1 MTLKH
6 DSSEV
11 HEMTTI
17 QPGMLREPTDARRRK
32 GPMEQLIETVAS
44 GLGNTVAH
52 LAEIGVLFAIFAILW
67 IAFGAA
73 LIWSQGSL
81 DAAWQWVRGLPLVVQ
96 GIVWLLFLP
105 VMFGLWVW
113 ETTWPLILRLVV
125 IVGIAG
131 WNLIVF
137 LPRALQAVRP

>member
-1 MTLKH
+1 
-6 DSSEV
+6 
-11 HEMTTI
+11 
-17 QPGMLREPTDARRRK
+17 
-32 GPMEQLIETVAS
+32 MEQVIETVAS
-44 GLGNTVAH
+44 GLGNAVAF
-52 LAEIGVLFAIFAILW
+52 LAETGVLFAIFAVIW
-67 IAFGAA
+67 IAFGIA

-81 DAAWQWVRGLPLVVQ
+81 DAAWQWVRGLPLIFQ

-105 VMFGLWVW
+105 VMIGLWIW

-131 WNLIVF
+131 WNLLVF